1 MVPILSA
8 DVIGALVGGVI
19 SAGPFHSSLN
29 IVCPG
34 LFCTN
39 LAGIGQGHNMLLV
52 LGGNLVFDLSLN
64 LQWRMETLFI
74 CVCYFLRL
82 SDHISVSI
90 LVEKECLLANAL
102 WGMQSSTAPGT
113 G

>member
-1 MVPILSA
+1 MLSA
-8 DVIGALVGGVI
+8 DVTGTLVGGVI

-29 IVCPG
+29 IVYPG

-64 LQWRMETLFI
+64 PQGRMETLFI
-74 CVCYFLRL
+74 CVCYFLCL
-82 SDHISVSI
+82 SDHISVRSI
-90 LVEKECLLANAL
+90 LDEKECLLANAL